1 MSPLLA
7 AAPPAPEIPPHTG
20 GLLLLLDGTAGLLT
34 VAALGIVLLLVLI
47 IKVRLQPFVALL
59 AVSIAVGLSAGLSV
73 TELFG
78 TVQKSTS
85 VSMIESGM
93 GGILGHV
100 AIIIGLG
107 TMLGAIL
114 EVSGGAEALSTRLL
128 NLFGEKR
135 APLAMGLTGLI
146 FGIPVFFDVG
156 IFVLAPI
163 VYAAAKRSGK
173 SILLYAMPLLAGLS
187 MTHAFLPP
195 HPGPVAAAALFKVD
209 LGWVILMGIVVGI
222 PAVLAAWAYAA
233 WIGNRLFVPVPQ
245 DMLEAADEAK
255 AAVAEERAARRA
267 AARSTGATAGNGNGN
282 GTGNGAGKG
291 AGDDKGTGT
300 GTVATAQA
308 GLSGAADDDYAE
320 QPVPLPTVFLII
332 GTPLLLILA
341 ATFSSIALDPSTL
354 RSVIEFFGH
363 PFVALTIALLMAY
376 YLLGIRRGW
385 SRKSLETVST
395 SSLKPVGNILLVVGA
410 GGIFGAVLKG
420 SGIADALADTFND
433 VGLPVIV
440 LAWLISVVL
449 RVAQGSATVAIV
461 TTAGIVVPLVEG
473 QDLSQA
479 HLALIIMAISAGS
492 IFASHV
498 NDGGFWIVAKYFGI
512 SERDTLKSWT
522 VLETVL
528 SVAGFAMA
536 ALLSVFI

>member
-1 MSPLLA
+1 MFLA
-7 AAPPAPEIPPHTG
+7 ATPATPPPPPHTG
-20 GLLLLLDGTAGLLT
+20 GLPALIPGTAGLLT
-34 VAALGIVLLLVLI
+34 VAALGIALLLVLI

-59 AVSIAVGLSAGLSV
+59 TVSIAVGLSAGLSV

-78 TVQKSTS
+78 TVQKSDA
-85 VSMIESGM
+85 VSMIETGM

-114 EVSGGAEALSTRLL
+114 EVSGGAEVLSSRLL
-128 NLFGEKR
+128 RLFGEKR
-135 APLAMGLTGLI
+135 EPLAMGLTGLI

-163 VYAAAKRSGK
+163 VYAAAKRSQAPDKLGAGGTPTGK
-173 SILLYAMPLLAGLS
+173 SILLYCMPLLAGLS

-195 HPGPVAAAALFKVD
+195 HPGPVAAAGLFKVD
-209 LGWVILMGIVVGI
+209 LGWIILMGILCGI
-222 PAVLAAWAYAA
+222 PAVLAAWGYAA
-233 WIGNRLFVPVPQ
+233 WIGKRLFVGVPQ
-245 DMLEAADEAK
+245 DMVEAAEEAK
-255 AAVAEERAARRA
+255 AAVTAEKA
-267 AARSTGATAGNGNGN
+267 AAGARTHEAPVSL
-282 GTGNGAGKG
+282 
-291 AGDDKGTGT
+291 
-300 GTVATAQA
+300 GTVLT
-308 GLSGAADDDYAE
+308 
-320 QPVPLPTVFLII
+320 II
-332 GTPLLLILA
+332 GTPLLLILL
-341 ATFSSIALDPSTL
+341 ATFSSIAMAPSTG

-363 PFVALTIALLMAY
+363 PFVALTLALLMSY

-395 SSLKPVGNILLVVGA
+395 ASLKPVGNIILVVGA

-420 SGIADALADTFND
+420 SGVATALSDTFHN

-440 LAWLISVVL
+440 LAYLLSLVL

-473 QDLSQA
+473 QGMSQA

-498 NDGGFWIVAKYFGI
+498 NDGGFWMVSKYFGI
-512 SERDTLKSWT
+512 TERDTLKSWT
-522 VLETVL
+522 VLESVL
-528 SVAGFAMA
+528 SVAGFAVA
-536 ALLSVFI
+536 ALVSLVV

>member
-1 MSPLLA
+1 MLLA
-7 AAPPAPEIPPHTG
+7 APAPTPPPPPHTG
-20 GLLLLLDGTAGLLT
+20 GLLALIPGTAGLLT
-34 VAALGIVLLLVLI
+34 VAALGIALLLVLI

-59 AVSIAVGLSAGLSV
+59 GVSIAVGLAAGLSV

-78 TVQKSTS
+78 TVQKSDA
-85 VSMIESGM
+85 VSLIETGM

-114 EVSGGAEALSTRLL
+114 EVSGGAEVLSARLL
-128 NLFGEKR
+128 RLFGEKR
-135 APLAMGLTGLI
+135 APLAMGMTGLI

-173 SILLYAMPLLAGLS
+173 SILLYCMPLLAGLS

-195 HPGPVAAAALFKVD
+195 HPGPVAAAGLFKVD
-209 LGWVILMGIVVGI
+209 LGWIILMGLVCGL
-222 PAVLAAWAYAA
+222 PAVLAAWGYAA
-233 WIGNRLFVPVPQ
+233 WIGKRLFVEVPH
-245 DMLEAADEAK
+245 DMVEAADEAR
-255 AAVAEERAARRA
+255 AAVAAEKPDAHER
-267 AARSTGATAGNGNGN
+267 
-282 GTGNGAGKG
+282 
-291 AGDDKGTGT
+291 
-300 GTVATAQA
+300 
-308 GLSGAADDDYAE
+308 
-320 QPVPLPTVFLII
+320 PVPLGTVLAII
-332 GTPLLLILA
+332 GTPLVLILL
-341 ATFSSIALDPSTL
+341 ATFSSIALAPSTL

-395 SSLKPVGNILLVVGA
+395 ASLKPVGNIILVVGA

-420 SGIADALADTFND
+420 SGVATALSDTFHN

-440 LAWLISVVL
+440 LAYLLSLVL

-461 TTAGIVVPLVEG
+461 TTAGIVVPLIEG
-473 QDLSQA
+473 QGMSQA
-479 HLALIIMAISAGS
+479 HLALVIMAISAGS

-498 NDGGFWIVAKYFGI
+498 NDGGFWMVSKYFGI
-512 SERDTLKSWT
+512 TERDTLKSWT
-522 VLETVL
+522 VLESVL
-528 SVAGFAMA
+528 SVAGFAVA
-536 ALLSVFI
+536 ALVSLVV

>member
-1 MSPLLA
+1 MRLA
-7 AAPPAPEIPPHTG
+7 ATTAAPATPPSPPHTG
-20 GLLLLLDGTAGLLT
+20 GLLALIPGTAGLLT
-34 VAALGIVLLLVLI
+34 VAALGIALLLVLI

-59 AVSIAVGLSAGLSV
+59 TVSIAVGLAAGLSV

-78 TVQKSTS
+78 TVQKSDA
-85 VSMIESGM
+85 VSLIETGM

-114 EVSGGAEALSTRLL
+114 EVSGGAEVLSARLL
-128 NLFGEKR
+128 RLFGARRE
-135 APLAMGLTGLI
+135 PLAMGLTGLI

-173 SILLYAMPLLAGLS
+173 SILLYCMPLLAGLS

-195 HPGPVAAAALFKVD
+195 HPGPVAAAGLFKVD
-209 LGWVILMGIVVGI
+209 LGWIILMGLVCGI
-222 PAVLAAWAYAA
+222 PAVLAAWGYAA
-233 WIGNRLFVPVPQ
+233 WIGKRLYVGVPQ
-245 DMLEAADEAK
+245 DMVDAADEAK
-255 AAVAEERAARRA
+255 AAVTAEKA
-267 AARSTGATAGNGNGN
+267 AAGVPSAAGAPSHERPVSL
-282 GTGNGAGKG
+282 
-291 AGDDKGTGT
+291 
-300 GTVATAQA
+300 GTVLT
-308 GLSGAADDDYAE
+308 
-320 QPVPLPTVFLII
+320 II
-332 GTPLLLILA
+332 GTPLLLILL
-341 ATFSSIALDPSTL
+341 ATFSSIALAPSPG

-363 PFVALTIALLMAY
+363 PFVALTIALLLSY

-385 SRKSLETVST
+385 SRTSLGTVST
-395 SSLKPVGNILLVVGA
+395 ASLKPVGNIILVVGA

-420 SGIADALADTFND
+420 SGVATALSDTFHH

-440 LAWLISVVL
+440 LAYLLSLVL

-473 QDLSQA
+473 QSMSQA

-498 NDGGFWIVAKYFGI
+498 NDGGFWMVSKYFGI

-522 VLETVL
+522 VLESVL
-528 SVAGFAMA
+528 SVAGFGVA
-536 ALLSVFI
+536 AVVSLVV

>member
-1 MSPLLA
+1 MLLA
-7 AAPPAPEIPPHTG
+7 AAPAAETPPHTG
-20 GLLLLLDGTAGLLT
+20 GLLALIDGTAGLLT
-34 VAALGIVLLLVLI
+34 VAALGIALLLYLI

-59 AVSIAVGLSAGLSV
+59 GVSIAVGLAAGLSV

-78 TVQKSTS
+78 TVQKSDA
-85 VSMIESGM
+85 VSLIESGM
-93 GGILGHV
+93 GGILGHI

-114 EVSGGAEALSTRLL
+114 EVSGGAEALSARLL
-128 NLFGEKR
+128 GIFGER
-135 APLAMGLTGLI
+135 RSPLAMGLTGLI

-173 SILLYAMPLLAGLS
+173 SILLYSMPLLAGLS

-195 HPGPVAAAALFKVD
+195 HPGPVAAAGLFHVD

-222 PAVLAAWAYAA
+222 PSVLAAWGYAA
-233 WIGNRLFVPVPQ
+233 WIGKRIFVPVPQ
-245 DMLEAADEAK
+245 DMVEAAEESRE
-255 AAVAEERAARRA
+255 AVAAQQRASGVTPAERPV
-267 AARSTGATAGNGNGN
+267 S
-282 GTGNGAGKG
+282 
-291 AGDDKGTGT
+291 
-300 GTVATAQA
+300 VATVLA
-308 GLSGAADDDYAE
+308 
-320 QPVPLPTVFLII
+320 II
-332 GTPLLLILA
+332 GTPLVLILC
-341 ATFSSIALDPSTL
+341 ATFSSVALDPSTG

-363 PFVALTIALLMAY
+363 PFVALTIALLLAY

-395 SSLKPVGNILLVVGA
+395 ASLKPVGNILLVVGA
-410 GGIFGAVLKG
+410 GGVFGAVLKG
-420 SGIADALADTFND
+420 SGVAQALADAFD
-433 VGLPVIV
+433 SAGLPVIV

-461 TTAGIVVPLVEG
+461 TTAGIVTPMLSEG
-473 QDLSQA
+473 HYSQA
-479 HLALIIMAISAGS
+479 HLALVIMAISAGS

-498 NDGGFWIVAKYFGI
+498 NDGGFWMVAKYFGI
-512 SERDTLKSWT
+512 SESDTLKSWT

-528 SVAGFAMA
+528 SVAGFVVA
-536 ALLSVFI
+536 ALLSIVI

>member
-1 MSPLLA
+1 MLLA
-7 AAPPAPEIPPHTG
+7 ADAPPQTPPHTG
-20 GLLLLLDGTAGLLT
+20 GLLLLIPGTAGLLT
-34 VAALGIVLLLVLI
+34 VAALGIALLLFLI
-47 IKVRLQPFVALL
+47 IKGRLQPFVALL
-59 AVSIAVGLSAGLSV
+59 GVSIAVGLAAGLSV

-78 TVQKSTS
+78 TVQKSAA
-85 VSMIESGM
+85 VSLIESGM

-114 EVSGGAEALSTRLL
+114 EVSGGAEVLSARLL
-128 NLFGEKR
+128 RLFGEKR
-135 APLAMGLTGLI
+135 APLAMGVTGVV

-195 HPGPVAAAALFKVD
+195 HPGPVAAAGLFGVD
-209 LGWVILMGIVVGI
+209 LGWVILMGLVVGV
-222 PAVLAAWAYAA
+222 PSVLAAWAYSA
-233 WIGNRLFVPVPQ
+233 WIGKRLFVGVPQ
-245 DMLEAADEAK
+245 DMMEAAEESK
-255 AAVAEERAARRA
+255 AAVA
-267 AARSTGATAGNGNGN
+267 
-282 GTGNGAGKG
+282 
-291 AGDDKGTGT
+291 
-300 GTVATAQA
+300 
-308 GLSGAADDDYAE
+308 AE
-320 QPVPLPTVFLII
+320 QRASGTAPAERPVSPATVLLII
-332 GTPLLLILA
+332 GTPLVLILM
-341 ATFSSIALDPSTL
+341 ATFSSIALDPSTV
-354 RSVIEFFGH
+354 RSVLEFFGH
-363 PFVALTIALLMAY
+363 PFVALTIALLLAY

-385 SRKSLETVST
+385 SRQSLETVST
-395 SSLKPVGNILLVVGA
+395 SSLKPVGNIVLVVGA
-410 GGIFGAVLKG
+410 GGVFGAVLKG

-433 VGLPVIV
+433 VGLPVIL

-498 NDGGFWIVAKYFGI
+498 NDGGFWMVAKYFGI

-528 SVAGFAMA
+528 SVAGFVAAA
-536 ALLSVFI
+536 ALSLVI

>member
-1 MSPLLA
+1 MLLA
-7 AAPPAPEIPPHTG
+7 AAPAAETPPHTG
-20 GLLLLLDGTAGLLT
+20 GLLALIHGTAGLLT
-34 VAALGIVLLLVLI
+34 VAALGIALLLYLI

-59 AVSIAVGLSAGLSV
+59 GVSIAVGLAAGLSV

-78 TVQKSTS
+78 TVQKSDA
-85 VSMIESGM
+85 VSLIESGM
-93 GGILGHV
+93 GGILGHI

-114 EVSGGAEALSTRLL
+114 EVSGGAEALSARLL
-128 NLFGEKR
+128 GLFGEKR

-195 HPGPVAAAALFKVD
+195 HPGPVAAAGLLHVD

-222 PAVLAAWAYAA
+222 PSVLAAWGYAA
-233 WIGNRLFVPVPQ
+233 WIGKRIFVPVPQ
-245 DMLEAADEAK
+245 DMVEAAEESRE
-255 AAVAEERAARRA
+255 AVAAQQRA
-267 AARSTGATAGNGNGN
+267 SGATP
-282 GTGNGAGKG
+282 
-291 AGDDKGTGT
+291 
-300 GTVATAQA
+300 
-308 GLSGAADDDYAE
+308 AE
-320 QPVPLPTVFLII
+320 QPVSVATVLAII
-332 GTPLLLILA
+332 GTPLVLILC
-341 ATFSSIALDPSTL
+341 ATFSSIALDPSTG

-363 PFVALTIALLMAY
+363 PFVALTIALLLAY

-385 SRKSLETVST
+385 SRRSLETVST
-395 SSLKPVGNILLVVGA
+395 ASLKPVGNILLVVGA
-410 GGIFGAVLKG
+410 GGVFGAVLKG
-420 SGIADALADTFND
+420 SGVAQALADAFD
-433 VGLPVIV
+433 SAGLPVIV

-461 TTAGIVVPLVEG
+461 TTAGIVTPMLSDG
-473 QDLSQA
+473 DYSQA
-479 HLALIIMAISAGS
+479 HLALVIMAISAGS

-498 NDGGFWIVAKYFGI
+498 NDGGFWMVAKYFGI
-512 SERDTLKSWT
+512 SESDTLKSWT

-528 SVAGFAMA
+528 SVAGFVVA
-536 ALLSVFI
+536 ALLSIVI

>member
-1 MSPLLA
+1 MASPLSLWSSVPSHPLA
-7 AAPPAPEIPPHTG
+7 APAPATPETPPHTG
-20 GLLLLLDGTAGLLT
+20 GLLLLVDGTAGLLT
-34 VAALGIVLLLVLI
+34 VAALGIALLLFLI
-47 IKVRLQPFVALL
+47 IKARLQPFVALL
-59 AVSIAVGLSAGLSV
+59 AVSIAVGLASGLSV

-78 TVQKSTS
+78 TVQRSTAVS
-85 VSMIESGM
+85 VIESGM

-114 EVSGGAEALSTRLL
+114 EVSGGAEVLASRLL

-173 SILLYAMPLLAGLS
+173 SILLYCLPLLAGLS

-195 HPGPVAAAALFKVD
+195 HPGPVAAAGLLHVQ
-209 LGWVILMGIVVGI
+209 LGWVILMGIVCGV
-222 PAVLAAWAYAA
+222 PAVLAAWVYAA
-233 WIGNRLFVPVPQ
+233 WIGRRLFVPVPQ
-245 DMLEAADEAK
+245 DMVEAAAEAK
-255 AAVAEERAARRA
+255 QAVVEEQRA
-267 AARSTGATAGNGNGN
+267 
-282 GTGNGAGKG
+282 
-291 AGDDKGTGT
+291 
-300 GTVATAQA
+300 
-308 GLSGAADDDYAE
+308 SGVE
-320 QPVPLPTVFLII
+320 PQEKPVPLGTVLGII
-332 GTPLLLILA
+332 GTPLVLILA
-341 ATFSSIALDPSTL
+341 ATFSSIALDPSTV
-354 RSVIEFFGH
+354 RSVIEFFGS
-363 PFVALTIALLMAY
+363 PFVALTIALLLAY

-410 GGIFGAVLKG
+410 GGIFGAVLKA
-420 SGIADALADTFND
+420 SGVAQALSDTFND

-440 LAWLISVVL
+440 LSYLISVVL

-461 TTAGIVVPLVEG
+461 TTAGIVAPLLTEG
-473 QDLSQA
+473 HHSQA
-479 HLALIIMAISAGS
+479 FVALVIMAISAGS

-498 NDGGFWIVAKYFGI
+498 NDGGFWMVAKYFGI
-512 SERDTLKSWT
+512 SERDTLKTWT
-522 VLETVL
+522 VLESVL
-528 SVAGFAMA
+528 SVAGFAVA
-536 ALLSVFI
+536 AAVSLVV

>member
-1 MSPLLA
+1 MSPFHTAVLA
-7 AAPPAPEIPPHTG
+7 AAPAAEEPPHTG
-20 GLLLLLDGTAGLLT
+20 GLLTLIDGTAGLLT
-34 VAALGIVLLLVLI
+34 VAALGILLLLFLI

-59 AVSIAVGLSAGLSV
+59 AVSIVVGLSAGLSV

-78 TVQKSTS
+78 TVQKSDAVS
-85 VSMIESGM
+85 VIESGM

-114 EVSGGAEALSTRLL
+114 EVSGGAEVLASRLL
-128 NLFGEKR
+128 GLFGEKR

-173 SILLYAMPLLAGLS
+173 SILLYCLPLLAGLS

-195 HPGPVAAAALFKVD
+195 HPGPVAAAGLLKVD
-209 LGWVILMGIVVGI
+209 LGWVILMGIVCGI
-222 PAVLAAWAYAA
+222 PAVLAAWVFSA
-233 WIGNRLFVPVPQ
+233 WIGKRIFVPVPQ
-245 DMLEAADEAK
+245 DMVEAADEAK
-255 AAVAEERAARRA
+255 AAVVAEQRAAGVQP
-267 AARSTGATAGNGNGN
+267 SE
-282 GTGNGAGKG
+282 K
-291 AGDDKGTGT
+291 
-300 GTVATAQA
+300 
-308 GLSGAADDDYAE
+308 
-320 QPVPLPTVFLII
+320 PVPLGTVFAII
-332 GTPLLLILA
+332 GTPLLLILL
-341 ATFSSIALDPSTL
+341 ATFSSIAFDPSTF
-354 RSVIEFFGH
+354 RSVIEFFGS

-410 GGIFGAVLKG
+410 GGIFGAVLKA
-420 SGIADALADTFND
+420 SGVAKALSDTFQD

-440 LAWLISVVL
+440 LAYLLSLIL

-461 TTAGIVVPLVEG
+461 TTAGIVAPLLAEG
-473 QDLSQA
+473 DYSQA
-479 HLALIIMAISAGS
+479 FVALVIMAISAGS

-498 NDGGFWIVAKYFGI
+498 NDGGFWMVAKYFGI
-512 SERDTLKSWT
+512 SERDTLKTWT
-522 VLETVL
+522 VLESVL
-528 SVAGFAMA
+528 SIAGFAVA
-536 ALLSVFI
+536 AVVSLFV

>member
-1 MSPLLA
+1 MMLA
-7 AAPPAPEIPPHTG
+7 ADAPPPDPPHTG
-20 GLLLLLDGTAGLLT
+20 GLLLLIDGTAGLLT
-34 VAALGIVLLLVLI
+34 VAALGIALLLFLI

-59 AVSIAVGLSAGLSV
+59 AVSIAVGLAAGLSV

-78 TVQKSTS
+78 TVQRSAAVS
-85 VSMIESGM
+85 VIESGM

-114 EVSGGAEALSTRLL
+114 EVSGGAEVLSTRLL
-128 NLFGEKR
+128 NLFGERR

-173 SILLYAMPLLAGLS
+173 SIILYAMPLLAGLS

-195 HPGPVAAAALFKVD
+195 HPGPVAAAGLLNVS
-209 LGWVILMGIVVGI
+209 LGWVILMGILVGL
-222 PAVLAAWAYAA
+222 PAVLAAWGYAA
-233 WIGNRLFVPVPQ
+233 WIGKRLFVEVPQ
-245 DMLEAADEAK
+245 DMLEAAEDAK
-255 AAVAEERAARRA
+255 AAIAAEQTAAGRTPHESPA
-267 AARSTGATAGNGNGN
+267 SL
-282 GTGNGAGKG
+282 
-291 AGDDKGTGT
+291 
-300 GTVATAQA
+300 GTVLA
-308 GLSGAADDDYAE
+308 
-320 QPVPLPTVFLII
+320 II
-332 GTPLLLILA
+332 GTPLALILA
-341 ATFSSIALDPSTL
+341 ATFSSIALDPSTP
-354 RSVIEFFGH
+354 RSVIEFFGN

-376 YLLGIRRGW
+376 YLLGLRRGW

-410 GGIFGAVLKG
+410 GGVFGAVLKG
-420 SGIADALADTFND
+420 SGVAQALSDTFNGI
-433 VGLPVIV
+433 GLPVIV
-440 LAWLISVVL
+440 LAYLISLVL

-461 TTAGIVVPLVEG
+461 TTAGIVLPLVENG
-473 QDLSQA
+473 DHSQA
-479 HLALIIMAISAGS
+479 FLALVIMAISAGS

-522 VLETVL
+522 VLESVL
-528 SVAGFAMA
+528 SVAGFVMA
-536 ALLSVFI
+536 AALSLVV

>member
-1 MSPLLA
+1 MVHAALA
-7 AAPPAPEIPPHTG
+7 AAAAPATPPAPPHTG
-20 GLLLLLDGTAGLLT
+20 GLLALIPGTPGLLT
-34 VAALGIVLLLVLI
+34 VAALGILLLLFLI

-59 AVSIAVGLSAGLSV
+59 GVSIAVGLAAGLSV

-78 TVQKSTS
+78 TVQKSS
-85 VSMIESGM
+85 LPSLIESGM

-114 EVSGGAEALSTRLL
+114 EVSGGAEVLSARLL
-128 NLFGEKR
+128 GLFGERR

-173 SILLYAMPLLAGLS
+173 SILLYCMPLLAGLS

-195 HPGPVAAAALFKVD
+195 HPGPVAAAGLFKVD
-209 LGWVILMGIVVGI
+209 LGWIILMGIVCGI

-233 WIGNRLFVPVPQ
+233 WIGKRIFVPVPQ
-245 DMLEAADEAK
+245 DMVEAAEESR
-255 AAVAEERAARRA
+255 AAVIAEQTAAGVRPHEKPVA
-267 AARSTGATAGNGNGN
+267 L
-282 GTGNGAGKG
+282 
-291 AGDDKGTGT
+291 
-300 GTVATAQA
+300 GTVLT
-308 GLSGAADDDYAE
+308 
-320 QPVPLPTVFLII
+320 II
-332 GTPLLLILA
+332 GTPLVLILL

-354 RSVIEFFGH
+354 RSVVEFFGN
-363 PFVALTIALLMAY
+363 PFVALTIALLLAY

-395 SSLKPVGNILLVVGA
+395 ASLKPVGNILLVVGA

-420 SGIADALADTFND
+420 SGVADALSDTFHN
-433 VGLPVIV
+433 VGLPVIL
-440 LAWLISVVL
+440 LAWLVSVVL

-461 TTAGIVVPLVEG
+461 TTAGIVLPLIDG
-473 QDLSQA
+473 QHLSQP

-498 NDGGFWIVAKYFGI
+498 NDGGFWMVAKYFGI

-528 SVAGFAMA
+528 SVVGFLVAVA
-536 ALLSVFI
+536 VAVGVVV

>member
-1 MSPLLA
+1 MVHAALA
-7 AAPPAPEIPPHTG
+7 AAAAPAAPPAPPHTG
-20 GLLLLLDGTAGLLT
+20 GLLALIPGTPGLLT
-34 VAALGIVLLLVLI
+34 VAALGILLLLFLI

-59 AVSIAVGLSAGLSV
+59 GVSIAVGLAAGLSV

-78 TVQKSTS
+78 TVQKSS
-85 VSMIESGM
+85 LPSLIESGM

-114 EVSGGAEALSTRLL
+114 EVSGGAEVLSARLL
-128 NLFGEKR
+128 GLFGERR

-173 SILLYAMPLLAGLS
+173 SILLYCMPLLAGLS

-195 HPGPVAAAALFKVD
+195 HPGPVAAAGLFKVD
-209 LGWVILMGIVVGI
+209 LGWIILMGIVCGI
-222 PAVLAAWAYAA
+222 PAVLAAWGYAA
-233 WIGNRLFVPVPQ
+233 WIGKRIFVPVPQ
-245 DMLEAADEAK
+245 DMVEAAEESR
-255 AAVAEERAARRA
+255 AAVIAEQTAAGVRPHEKPVA
-267 AARSTGATAGNGNGN
+267 L
-282 GTGNGAGKG
+282 
-291 AGDDKGTGT
+291 
-300 GTVATAQA
+300 GTVLT
-308 GLSGAADDDYAE
+308 
-320 QPVPLPTVFLII
+320 II
-332 GTPLLLILA
+332 GTPLVLILL
-341 ATFSSIALDPSTL
+341 ATFSSIALAPSTL
-354 RSVIEFFGH
+354 RSVVEFFGN
-363 PFVALTIALLMAY
+363 PFVALTIALLLAY

-395 SSLKPVGNILLVVGA
+395 ASLKPVGNILLVVGA

-420 SGIADALADTFND
+420 SGVADALSDTFHN
-433 VGLPVIV
+433 VGLPVIL
-440 LAWLISVVL
+440 LAWLLSVVL

-461 TTAGIVVPLVEG
+461 TTAGIVLPLIDG
-473 QDLSQA
+473 QHLSQP

-498 NDGGFWIVAKYFGI
+498 NDGGFWMVAKYFGI

-528 SVAGFAMA
+528 SVVGFAVA
-536 ALLSVFI
+536 AAVSLVV

>member
-1 MSPLLA
+1 LSSSYPLA
-7 AAPPAPEIPPHTG
+7 ATAPATPETPPHTG
-20 GLLLLLDGTAGLLT
+20 GLLLLIDGTAGLLT
-34 VAALGIVLLLVLI
+34 VAALGIALLLVLI
-47 IKVRLQPFVALL
+47 IKARLQPFVALL

-78 TVQKSTS
+78 TVQRSTAVS
-85 VSMIESGM
+85 VIETGM

-114 EVSGGAEALSTRLL
+114 EVSGGAEVLASRLL

-173 SILLYAMPLLAGLS
+173 SILLYCLPLLAGLS

-195 HPGPVAAAALFKVD
+195 HPGPVAAAGLLHVQ
-209 LGWVILMGIVVGI
+209 LGWVILMGIVCGI
-222 PAVLAAWAYAA
+222 PAVLAAWVYAA
-233 WIGNRLFVPVPQ
+233 WIGKRIFVAVPQ
-245 DMLEAADEAK
+245 DMVEAAAEAK
-255 AAVAEERAARRA
+255 LAVINEQRE
-267 AARSTGATAGNGNGN
+267 AGVEPRE
-282 GTGNGAGKG
+282 K
-291 AGDDKGTGT
+291 
-300 GTVATAQA
+300 
-308 GLSGAADDDYAE
+308 
-320 QPVPLPTVFLII
+320 PVPLGTVLGII
-332 GTPLLLILA
+332 GTPLVLILA
-341 ATFSSIALDPSTL
+341 ATFSSIALDPSTG
-354 RSVIEFFGH
+354 RSVIEFFGS
-363 PFVALTIALLMAY
+363 PFVALTIALVLAY

-410 GGIFGAVLKG
+410 GGIFGAVLKA
-420 SGIADALADTFND
+420 SGVAQALSDTFND

-440 LAWLISVVL
+440 LSYLISVVL

-461 TTAGIVVPLVEG
+461 TTAGIVAPLLAEG
-473 QDLSQA
+473 HHSQA
-479 HLALIIMAISAGS
+479 FVALVIMAISAGS

-498 NDGGFWIVAKYFGI
+498 NDGGFWMVAKYFGI
-512 SERDTLKSWT
+512 SERDTLKTWT

-528 SVAGFAMA
+528 SVVGFAVA
-536 ALLSVFI
+536 AVLSLFV

>member
-1 MSPLLA
+1 MYLA
-7 AAPPAPEIPPHTG
+7 ATTAAPAAPPPLPHTG
-20 GLLLLLDGTAGLLT
+20 GLLALIPGTAGLLT
-34 VAALGIVLLLVLI
+34 VAALGIALLLVLI

-59 AVSIAVGLSAGLSV
+59 TVSIAVGLAAGLSV

-78 TVQKSTS
+78 TVQKSDA
-85 VSMIESGM
+85 VSLIETGM

-114 EVSGGAEALSTRLL
+114 EVSGGAEVLSTRLL
-128 NLFGEKR
+128 RLFGEKR
-135 APLAMGLTGLI
+135 EPLAMGLTGLI

-173 SILLYAMPLLAGLS
+173 SILLYCMPLLAGLS

-195 HPGPVAAAALFKVD
+195 HPGPVAAAGLFKVD
-209 LGWVILMGIVVGI
+209 LGWIILMGLICGI
-222 PAVLAAWAYAA
+222 PAVLAAWGYAA
-233 WIGNRLFVPVPQ
+233 WIGKRLFVDVPQ
-245 DMLEAADEAK
+245 DMVEAAEEARAAVTAEK
-255 AAVAEERAARRA
+255 AAAGITAREEPV
-267 AARSTGATAGNGNGN
+267 SL
-282 GTGNGAGKG
+282 
-291 AGDDKGTGT
+291 
-300 GTVATAQA
+300 GTVLT
-308 GLSGAADDDYAE
+308 
-320 QPVPLPTVFLII
+320 II
-332 GTPLLLILA
+332 GTPLLLILL
-341 ATFSSIALDPSTL
+341 ATFSSIALAPSAG
-354 RSVIEFFGH
+354 RSVIEFLGH
-363 PFVALTIALLMAY
+363 PFVALSIALLMSY

-395 SSLKPVGNILLVVGA
+395 ASLKPVGNIILVVGA
-410 GGIFGAVLKG
+410 GGVFGAVLKG
-420 SGIADALADTFND
+420 SGVATALSDTFHH

-440 LAWLISVVL
+440 LAYLLSLVL

-473 QDLSQA
+473 QGLSPAQ
-479 HLALIIMAISAGS
+479 LALIIMAISAGS

-498 NDGGFWIVAKYFGI
+498 NDGGFWMVSKYFGI

-522 VLETVL
+522 VLESVL
-528 SVAGFAMA
+528 SVAGFAVA
-536 ALLSVFI
+536 AVVSLVV

>member
-1 MSPLLA
+1 MYFA
-7 AAPPAPEIPPHTG
+7 AETPAAPPHTG
-20 GLLLLLDGTAGLLT
+20 GLLAVIGGTTGLLT
-34 VAALGIVLLLVLI
+34 VAVLGIALLLFLI

-59 AVSIAVGLSAGLSV
+59 GVSIAVGLGAGLSV

-78 TVQKSTS
+78 TVQKSSS

-93 GGILGHV
+93 GGILGHI

-107 TMLGAIL
+107 TMLGSIL
-114 EVSGGAEALSTRLL
+114 EVSGGAEVLSSRLL

-173 SILLYAMPLLAGLS
+173 SVILYAMPLLAGLS

-195 HPGPVAAAALFKVD
+195 HPGPVAAAALFHVS
-209 LGWVILMGIVVGI
+209 LGWIIVIGAACGI
-222 PAVLAAWAYAA
+222 PAVLAAWGYAA
-233 WIGNRLFVPVPQ
+233 WIGKRLFVEVPQ
-245 DMLEAADEAK
+245 DMVEAAEEART
-255 AAVAEERAARRA
+255 AVVAEQ
-267 AARSTGATAGNGNGN
+267 
-282 GTGNGAGKG
+282 
-291 AGDDKGTGT
+291 
-300 GTVATAQA
+300 QA
-308 GLSGAADDDYAE
+308 LGIE
-320 QPVPLPTVFLII
+320 PQEKPVPLGTVLAII
-332 GTPLLLILA
+332 GTPLILILL

-354 RSVIEFFGH
+354 RSVLEFFGH
-363 PFVALTIALLMAY
+363 PFVALTIALFLSY

-385 SRKSLETVST
+385 SRKSLEAVST
-395 SSLKPVGNILLVVGA
+395 ASLKPVGNILLVVGA
-410 GGIFGAVLKG
+410 GGIFGAVLSG
-420 SGIADALADTFND
+420 SGIANALAKTFND

-440 LAWLISVVL
+440 LAYLISLVL

-461 TTAGIVVPLVEG
+461 TTAGIVLPLVDG

-498 NDGGFWIVAKYFGI
+498 NDGGFWMVSKYFGI

-522 VLETVL
+522 VLESVL
-528 SVAGFAMA
+528 SVAGFAVA
-536 ALLSVFI
+536 ALLSLVI

>member
-1 MSPLLA
+1 MFLA
-7 AAPPAPEIPPHTG
+7 AAPTPAPPPHTG
-20 GLLLLLDGTAGLLT
+20 GLLALIPGTPGLLT

-59 AVSIAVGLSAGLSV
+59 AVSIAVGLAAGLSV

-78 TVQKSTS
+78 TVQKSDV

-114 EVSGGAEALSTRLL
+114 EVSGGAEVLSARLL
-128 NLFGEKR
+128 RLFGERR

-173 SILLYAMPLLAGLS
+173 SVVLYAMPLLAGLS

-195 HPGPVAAAALFKVD
+195 HPGPVAAAGLFKVD
-209 LGWVILMGIVVGI
+209 LGWIILMGLVCGI

-233 WIGNRLFVPVPQ
+233 WIGKRVLVPVPQ
-245 DMLEAADEAK
+245 DMVEAAEEAK
-255 AAVAEERAARRA
+255 AAVAAEKA
-267 AARSTGATAGNGNGN
+267 AAGV
-282 GTGNGAGKG
+282 
-291 AGDDKGTGT
+291 D
-300 GTVATAQA
+300 
-308 GLSGAADDDYAE
+308 AE
-320 QPVPLPTVFLII
+320 EKPVPLGTVLAII
-332 GTPLLLILA
+332 GTPLILILL
-341 ATFSSIALDPSTL
+341 ATFSSIALEPSSG

-363 PFVALTIALLMAY
+363 PFTALTIALILAY

-395 SSLKPVGNILLVVGA
+395 ASLKPVGNILLVVGA

-420 SGIADALADTFND
+420 SGVADALSDTFHD

-440 LAWLISVVL
+440 LAWLLSVVL

-461 TTAGIVVPLVEG
+461 TTAGIVLPLVES
-473 QDLSQA
+473 QHLSQP
-479 HLALIIMAISAGS
+479 HLALVIMAISAGS

-498 NDGGFWIVAKYFGI
+498 NDGGFWMVSKYFGI
-512 SERDTLKSWT
+512 SERDTLKTWT
-522 VLETVL
+522 VLESVL
-528 SVAGFAMA
+528 SVAGFVVA
-536 ALLSVFI
+536 ALVSLVI

>member
-1 MSPLLA
+1 MFLA
-7 AAPPAPEIPPHTG
+7 ATPAAPAPPPHTG
-20 GLLLLLDGTAGLLT
+20 GLLALIPGTAGLLT
-34 VAALGIVLLLVLI
+34 VAALGIALLLVLI

-59 AVSIAVGLSAGLSV
+59 TVSIAVGLAAGLSV

-78 TVQKSTS
+78 TVQKSDA
-85 VSMIESGM
+85 VSMIETGM

-114 EVSGGAEALSTRLL
+114 EVSGGAEVLSSRLL
-128 NLFGEKR
+128 RLFGEKR
-135 APLAMGLTGLI
+135 EPLAMGLTGLI

-173 SILLYAMPLLAGLS
+173 SILLYCMPLLAGLS

-195 HPGPVAAAALFKVD
+195 HPGPVAAAGLFKVD
-209 LGWVILMGIVVGI
+209 LGWIILMGILCGI
-222 PAVLAAWAYAA
+222 PAVLAAWGYAA
-233 WIGNRLFVPVPQ
+233 WIGKRLFVPVPQ
-245 DMLEAADEAK
+245 DMVEAADEAK
-255 AAVAEERAARRA
+255 AAVTAEKTAAGVKPLEA
-267 AARSTGATAGNGNGN
+267 PVSL
-282 GTGNGAGKG
+282 
-291 AGDDKGTGT
+291 
-300 GTVATAQA
+300 GTVLT
-308 GLSGAADDDYAE
+308 
-320 QPVPLPTVFLII
+320 II
-332 GTPLLLILA
+332 GTPLLLILL
-341 ATFSSIALDPSTL
+341 ATFSSIAMAPSTG

-363 PFVALTIALLMAY
+363 PFVALTIALLMSY

-395 SSLKPVGNILLVVGA
+395 ASLKPVGNIILVVGA

-420 SGIADALADTFND
+420 SGVATALSDTFHN

-440 LAWLISVVL
+440 LAYLLSLVL

-473 QDLSQA
+473 QGMSQP

-498 NDGGFWIVAKYFGI
+498 NDGGFWMVSKYFGI
-512 SERDTLKSWT
+512 TERDTLKSWT
-522 VLETVL
+522 VLESVL
-528 SVAGFAMA
+528 SVAGFAVA
-536 ALLSVFI
+536 ALVSLAV